1 MKGHLRYLRISPRKV
16 RLATDLIKGKKVEK
30 ALKILD
36 FTIKKASSSIKKL
49 LASVVANAKENFD
62 KEAKN
67 LFVKKIIVTEG
78 PKLKRFRPRAKGRA
92 FEIQKKTS
100 HITIELGEIVKEEK
114 VLKQNKKE
122 TQKVKKTE
130 KSAKEK
136 KIIRKQ
142 KINF

>member
-16 RLATDLIKGKKVEK
+16 RLATDLIRGKKAEE

-36 FTIKKASSSIKKL
+36 FTIKKASPSIKKL
-49 LASVVANAKENFD
+49 LASAIANAKENFN
-62 KEAKN
+62 KEVGN

-100 HITIELGEIVKEEK
+100 HITIELDEIVKKEK
-114 VLKQNKKE
+114 VEKQDKKE
-122 TQKVKKTE
+122 TKKVEKPKKET
-130 KSAKEK
+130 KEK
-136 KIIRKQ
+136 KNNIKP
-142 KINF
+142 KN

>member
-16 RLATDLIKGKKVEK
+16 RLATDLVKGKKAEE

-36 FTIKKASSSIKKL
+36 FTIKKASPSIKKL
-49 LASVVANAKENFD
+49 LASVIANAKENFN
-62 KEAKN
+62 KEVNN

-100 HITIELGEIVKEEK
+100 HITIELGEIVKKEETK
-114 VLKQNKKE
+114 NQDKKR
-122 TQKVKKTE
+122 TQKVEKIKKLE
-130 KSAKEK
+130 
-136 KIIRKQ
+136 KQ
-142 KINF
+142 KKDKI